1 MTEQDLVIQELRAE
15 NAKLKERLEEQS
27 KPTEPTDMDKLTTEM
42 MEHICDNICMHPIR
56 VGQTQDELDDICAE
70 CKMGK
75 FVCNILNTYNRLNEF
90 DKTQS
95 HDLLKKLSKYRNLEE
110 QGLLLKLPCKV
121 GDIVYH
127 ENKYATIHTGIQS
140 YQITNIMISQNKKGE
155 WTKKY
160 RAMFLLNGKIVD
172 SQLNFSFD
180 EIGKTVFLTEQKAQ
194 AALEKM
200 KAGGVNG

>member
-27 KPTEPTDMDKLTTEM
+27 KPTEPTDMDKITTEM
-42 MEHICDNICMHPIR
+42 MEHICDNLCMHPIR

-75 FVCNILNTYNRLNEF
+75 FVCDILNTYNRLNDF

-95 HDLLKKLSKYRNLEE
+95 YDLLKKLSEYRNLEE

-121 GDIVYH
+121 GETVFCIYSRWTKCSAYNEEKDEYRCQGC
-127 ENKYATIHTGIQS
+127 ECACDSRKEKYISEQRAYSLDWI
-140 YQITNIMISQNKKGE
+140 ITNLK
-155 WTKKY
+155 
-160 RAMFLLNGKIVD
+160 AF
-172 SQLNFSFD
+172 
-180 EIGKTVFLTEQKAQ
+180 GKTVFLTEQEAQ

-200 KAGGVNG
+200 KGDKV

>member
-121 GDIVYH
+121 GDTVYVLVPMVSKESTYREEIVSRF
-127 ENKYATIHTGIQS
+127 EIFTDSIWICFK
-140 YQITNIMISQNKKGE
+140 
-155 WTKKY
+155 
-160 RAMFLLNGKIVD
+160 NGLAKDIK
-172 SQLNFSFD
+172 Q
-180 EIGKTVFLTEQKAQ
+180 IGKTIFLTEQEAQ

-200 KAGGVNG
+200 KNH

>member
-70 CKMGK
+70 CRMGK
-75 FVCNILNTYNRLNEF
+75 FVCDILNTYNRLNDF

-95 HDLLKKLSKYRNLEE
+95 YDLLKKLSEYRNLEE
-110 QGLLLKLPCKV
+110 QGLLKKQLYKEGQLVWCVDEYEYSGLLFV
-121 GDIVYH
+121 GTCGEYVMVVPEFVNCATDFDRQLEEMCEESQEDLTNDIKIYHKDSVYS
-127 ENKYATIHTGIQS
+127 T
-140 YQITNIMISQNKKGE
+140 
-155 WTKKY
+155 
-160 RAMFLLNGKIVD
+160 R
-172 SQLNFSFD
+172 
-180 EIGKTVFLTEQKAQ
+180 TEAQ
-194 AALEKM
+194 AVLEKM
-200 KAGGVNG
+200 KGE

>member
-42 MEHICDNICMHPIR
+42 MEHICDNLCMHPIR

-75 FVCNILNTYNRLNEF
+75 FVCDILNTYNRLNDF

-95 HDLLKKLSKYRNLEE
+95 YDLLKKLSEYRNLEE
-110 QGLLLKLPCKV
+110 QGLLLKLPCNVGTQVFIINHYWIDEGFICGIAEADDIDCFCFKV
-121 GDIVYH
+121 YEDPDTYTLIAIDDF
-127 ENKYATIHTGIQS
+127 E
-140 YQITNIMISQNKKGE
+140 KG
-155 WTKKY
+155 W
-160 RAMFLLNGKIVD
+160 
-172 SQLNFSFD
+172 
-180 EIGKTVFLTEQKAQ
+180 FLTEKEAQ

-200 KAGGVNG
+200 KGE